1 MGWGR
6 RCVPD
11 GSVVFVSRFMGDLS
25 EEGLVVSVV
34 GNGIGVRFTV
44 AWLTSTMR
52 DEICSAVIN
61 DVSLKDRKIA
71 VARRSSVPR
80 EKSKRNPR
88 QWPYDP
94 VARVMYSRF
103 DSIFE

>member
-1 MGWGR
+1 MFVYRPIGDR
-6 RCVPD
+6 SED
-11 GSVVFVSRFMGDLS
+11 G
-25 EEGLVVSVV
+25 GLVSVD
-34 GNGIGVRFTV
+34 GKGIGVRFTV
-44 AWLTSTMR
+44 VWLTLTMR

-103 DSIFE
+103 DSILE

>member
-1 MGWGR
+1 MR
-6 RCVPD
+6 D
-11 GSVVFVSRFMGDLS
+11 KSVFVYRPMGDRS
-25 EEGLVVSVV
+25 EDGGLVSVD
-34 GNGIGVRFTV
+34 GKGIGVRFTV

-52 DEICSAVIN
+52 DKICFAVMK
-61 DVSLKDRKIA
+61 DVSLKERKIA

-88 QWPYDP
+88 QWPYNP

-103 DSIFE
+103 DNIFE